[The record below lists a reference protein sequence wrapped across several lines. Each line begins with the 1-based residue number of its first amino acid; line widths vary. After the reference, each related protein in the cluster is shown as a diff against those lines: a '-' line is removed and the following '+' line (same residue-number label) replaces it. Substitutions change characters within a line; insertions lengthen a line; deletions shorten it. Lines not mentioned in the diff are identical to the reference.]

1 MFHIQQ
7 PTEQWIDEVVNVI
20 NENQLKPEESKFMMA
35 FFSSMDSEF
44 VEYFQN
50 NKTQI
55 SSFSGHNFHI
65 FTPLIYED
73 RVIPDEEWRKM
84 RNEFKSFSI
93 LHLE

>member
-55 SSFSGHNFHI
+55 SSFSGHNFI
-65 FTPLIYED
+65 YSPLLYMKIELFQMKNGE
-73 RVIPDEEWRKM
+73 R
-84 RNEFKSFSI
+84 
-93 LHLE
+93 